1 MVFITDGFSEVAIE
15 SCPEWDLNPRPLNS
29 VHSVHFKYILTNL
42 IGGNV
47 GFSNIFTWPLKI
59 SKALCY
65 KIIKD
70 TNSVDPGLKSDD
82 IILDFVYH
90 TTL

>member
-1 MVFITDGFSEVAIE
+1 MIFITDGFSGVAIE
-15 SCPEWDLNPRPLNS
+15 SCPEWDLNI
-29 VHSVHFKYILTNL
+29 YILTNL

-47 GFSNIFTWPLKI
+47 GFSNIFTWLLKI

-70 TNSVDPGLKSDD
+70 TNSIDPGLKSDD